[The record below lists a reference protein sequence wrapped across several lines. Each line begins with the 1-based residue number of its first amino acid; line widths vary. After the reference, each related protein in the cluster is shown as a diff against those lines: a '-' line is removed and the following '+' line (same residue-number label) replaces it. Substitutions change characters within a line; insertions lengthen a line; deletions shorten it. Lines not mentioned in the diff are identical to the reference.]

1 MQYPMIAQPQYGFA
15 PTMPM
20 MPSMSDMPPGM
31 MGQNMPQMNFKKGG
45 LASLPAMAE
54 EVQDAGRRG
63 DTMLAHITPEE
74 AGILQLLGGSGTINP
89 ETGLP
94 EYFVKRVRRFFK
106 ETPVLKEVYKPISTI
121 GKGIESGVEKIA
133 KDDILGPIAKI
144 ASMMNPFTAALY
156 AGLAPEGSS
165 FDTKGAVKAAA
176 LQQIGEAALR
186 ELQAQGAPGMD
197 GSAAGTGGPYD
208 ISDVGSM
215 GDLGMSDIGTTPYLP
230 SPAEVAAAQTAAA
243 PSSVVDAV
251 NMGSGD
257 IGYTPSTPTIPNMGT
272 TPDIGDYL
280 AKHSIDPTSKLPPP
294 PPPPTGIQSA
304 INYAKEIPTN
314 IRQGI
319 ESLPKTISELPEKAM
334 SYVENIPSRIRE
346 GVQNLPETISELPGK
361 AVKFAKDLPGDALEY
376 ALNNKVNTAFIAS
389 QVYAGVEAKKELE
402 QQKEEAERVLAAQ
415 EKHTQEEIAFAQ
427 DVLRKYPVE
436 YRRLTAEDIKS
447 QNLAG
452 GGLAGLNAFK
462 AGGSPRFL
470 KGGGDGMSDDIP
482 AMIGKQQKAAL
493 SDGEFVVPADV
504 VSHLG
509 NGSSRAGAKKLYSMM
524 DNIRQARTGKKRQ
537 APEVKPDRYMPA

>member
-1 MQYPMIAQPQYGFA
+1 MIAQPQYGFA

-45 LASLPAMAE
+45 LASLSLPEMAQR
-54 EVQDAGRRG
+54 VQDAGRGG

-89 ETGLP
+89 RTGQP
-94 EYFVKRVRRFFK
+94 EFKPFYKRII
-106 ETPVLKEVYKPISTI
+106 PKPIYNLGSSI
-121 GKGIESGVEKIA
+121 GKEIERGVESIA
-133 KDDILGPIAKI
+133 RNKYLGPIAQM
-144 ASMMNPFTAALY
+144 ASYLHPVSAFLY

-165 FDTKGAVKAAA
+165 FDTKRAAKAAA
-176 LQQIGEAALR
+176 MQQIGEYAVKQM
-186 ELQAQGAPGMD
+186 QAQGAPGMD

-230 SPAEVAAAQTAAA
+230 SPAEVAAAQAAGG
-243 PSSVVDAV
+243 SSVT
-251 NMGSGD
+251 GS
-257 IGYTPSTPTIPNMGT
+257 IPAPG
-272 TPDIGDYL
+272 
-280 AKHSIDPTSKLPPP
+280 ADPYIFGSEGSDFSEVLTASASSSPPPP

-304 INYAKEIPTN
+304 INYVKEIPTN

-319 ESLPKTISELPEKAM
+319 ESIPQTIAELPGKAM
-334 SYVENIPSRIRE
+334 TYVENIPSQISE
-346 GVQNLPETISELPGK
+346 GVQKLPETISELPGK
-361 AVKFAKDLPGDALEY
+361 AVQFAKDLPSDALNY
-376 ALNNKVNTAFIAS
+376 ALNNKVNTAFIGS
-389 QVYAGVEAKKELE
+389 QIYSAMEAKKELDN
-402 QQKEEAERVLAAQ
+402 QKEEAERVLAAQ

-427 DVLRKYPVE
+427 DVLRRYPVE

-524 DNIRQARTGKKRQ
+524 DNIRQARTGKTRQ

>member
-31 MGQNMPQMNFKKGG
+31 MGQNMPQMNFKEGG
-45 LASLPAMAE
+45 IASLSLPEMAE
-54 EVQDAGRRG
+54 RVQDAGRGG

-74 AGILQLLGGSGTINP
+74 AGILKLLGGSGTINP
-89 ETGLP
+89 KTGQP
-94 EYFVKRVRRFFK
+94 EFIRKFLKR
-106 ETPVLKEVYKPISTI
+106 TPIVKEVYKGVSSI
-121 GKGIESGVEKIA
+121 GKEIERGVESIA
-133 KDDILGPIAKI
+133 KDKILGPIAQM
-144 ASMMNPFTAALY
+144 ASYLHPVSAFLY

-165 FDTKGAVKAAA
+165 FDTKRAAKAAA
-176 LQQIGEAALR
+176 MQQIGEYAVKQM
-186 ELQAQGAPGMD
+186 QAQGAPGME
-197 GSAAGTGGPYD
+197 GTVGGPSGGGPSAGAQGPYGGT
-208 ISDVGSM
+208 VG
-215 GDLGMSDIGTTPYLP
+215 TNPNAPP
-230 SPAEVAAAQTAAA
+230 SLTLTPAEVAAQATAAGG
-243 PSSVVDAV
+243 SSVT
-251 NMGSGD
+251 GS
-257 IGYTPSTPTIPNMGT
+257 IPAPG
-272 TPDIGDYL
+272 
-280 AKHSIDPTSKLPPP
+280 ADPYIFGSEGSDFSEVLTASASSSPPP
-294 PPPPTGIQSA
+294 PPPPASA
-304 INYAKEIPTN
+304 PAAPPSITSGSAP
-314 IRQGI
+314 
-319 ESLPKTISELPEKAM
+319 P
-334 SYVENIPSRIRE
+334 PSRAGAPAEI
-346 GVQNLPETISELPGK
+346 VNLSQASSTPLAGPPDPSGISGLAG
-361 AVKFAKDLPGDALEY
+361 AAGDIALSYGDDALNY
-376 ALNNKVNTAFIAS
+376 ALNNKVNTAFIAN
-389 QVYAGVEAKKELE
+389 QIYAGMEAKKELDN
-402 QQKEEAERVLAAQ
+402 QKEEAERILAAQ

-427 DVLRKYPVE
+427 DVLRRYPVE

-462 AGGSPRFL
+462 AGGDLNFL
-470 KGGGDGMSDDIP
+470 QGPGHGMSDDIP

>member
-176 LQQIGEAALR
+176 LQQIGEYALK

-272 TPDIGDYL
+272 TADIGDYL

-402 QQKEEAERVLAAQ
+402 QQKEEAEKVLAEQ
-415 EKHTQEEIAFAQ
+415 EKHTKEEVAFAQ
-427 DVLRKYPVE
+427 DVLRRYPVE